1 MILKTF
7 ELNKITD
14 KATFFLLYGKN
25 EGLKT
30 ECINEIIKK
39 NNGKI
44 FNYDE
49 KQIKDE
55 IENFYENILSG
66 SLFENSKII
75 IINRASD
82 KIVEIIQEL
91 INRNIANTKII
102 INADILEKKSKL
114 RSLFEKKQD
123 LICIPTYPDNNDTLS
138 KLSATFFR
146 KENITISQ
154 QNINLIIEKCNGDRN
169 SLKNELNKIKNYL
182 INKKKISSEEI
193 LKIINLSENY
203 ELSELIDNCLA
214 KNKNKITNIL
224 NENNYNTDD
233 CIIILRTFLSKTK
246 RILRLAN
253 QLEQN
258 KDINKTI
265 NSARPPI
272 FWKDKEIVKI
282 QLNKWKPNQIKRLI
296 NDISNVELEIK
307 NNYNNSIIIIT
318 NFIFEQS
325 YTQIN
330 NKI

>member
-14 KATFFLLYGKN
+14 QATFFLLYGKN

-30 ECINEIIKK
+30 ECINEILKK
-39 NNGKI
+39 NDGKI

-66 SLFENSKII
+66 SLFEDSKII

-91 INRNIANTKII
+91 INRNITNTKII

-114 RSLFEKKQD
+114 RSLFEKEQN
-123 LICIPTYPDNNDTLS
+123 LICIPSYPDNNDTLS
-138 KLSATFFR
+138 KLSGAFFR

-154 QNINLIIEKCNGDRN
+154 QNINLIVEKCNGDRN
-169 SLKNELNKIKNYL
+169 SLRNELNKVKNYL
-182 INKKKISSEEI
+182 INKKKISSKEI

-233 CIIILRTFLSKTK
+233 CIIILRTFLSKAK
-246 RILRLAN
+246 RILKLAI

-272 FWKDKEIVKI
+272 FWKDKEIVKV
-282 QLNKWKPNQIKRLI
+282 QLNKWKPNQIKKLI
-296 NDISNVELEIK
+296 NDISNIELEIK
-307 NNYNNSIIIIT
+307 NNYNNSIFIIT

-330 NKI
+330 N

>member
-7 ELNKITD
+7 ELNKITNQ
-14 KATFFLLYGKN
+14 ATFFLLYGKN

-30 ECINEIIKK
+30 ECINEILKK
-39 NNGKI
+39 NDGKI

-91 INRNIANTKII
+91 INRNITNTKII

-123 LICIPTYPDNNDTLS
+123 LICIPTYPDNDDTLS
-138 KLSATFFR
+138 KLSAAFFR

-169 SLKNELNKIKNYL
+169 SLKSELDKIKNYL

-193 LKIINLSENY
+193 LKLINLSENY

-214 KNKNKITNIL
+214 KNKKKVTNIL
-224 NENNYNTDD
+224 NENNYNSDD
-233 CIIILRTFLSKTK
+233 CIKILRTFLSKAK
-246 RILRLAN
+246 RILKLAV

-258 KDINKTI
+258 KDIHKTI

-272 FWKDKEIVKI
+272 FWKDKEIVKV
-282 QLNKWKPNQIKRLI
+282 QLNKWKPNQIKKLI
-296 NDISNVELEIK
+296 TDINNIELEIK
-307 NNYNNSIIIIT
+307 NNYNNSIFIIT

-330 NKI
+330 N

>member
-14 KATFFLLYGKN
+14 QATFFLLYGKN

-30 ECINEIIKK
+30 DCINEILKK
-39 NNGKI
+39 NDGKI

-91 INRNIANTKII
+91 INRNITNTKII

-114 RSLFEKKQD
+114 RSLFEKEQN
-123 LICIPTYPDNNDTLS
+123 LICIPSYPDNNDTLS
-138 KLSATFFR
+138 KLSGAFFR

-154 QNINLIIEKCNGDRN
+154 QNINLIVEKCNGDRSN
-169 SLKNELNKIKNYL
+169 LKNELNKIKNYL

-214 KNKNKITNIL
+214 KNKSKVTNIL
-224 NENNYNTDD
+224 NENNYNSDD
-233 CIIILRTFLSKTK
+233 CIIILRTFLSKAK
-246 RILRLAN
+246 RILKLAV

-258 KDINKTI
+258 KDIYKTI
-265 NSARPPI
+265 NAARPPI

-296 NDISNVELEIK
+296 NEIANIELEIK
-307 NNYNNSIIIIT
+307 NNYNNSILIIT

-325 YTQIN
+325 YNQFSN
-330 NKI
+330 